1 MHITKRMTEAKRIIL
16 ARHGPVAVSLRTRI
30 AGHQFAEFLNEL
42 EASGIVSNASLPL
55 DSSSSAQAAA
65 NLVTSDLFRSLQSA
79 QLLAPGKPAISD
91 SVFREAQVPASFRSP
106 IVLRRSTWIV
116 IARVL
121 WLCRTW
127 PDVESRITAR
137 ARARDAVRRLEQ
149 LVEHYGSVFLVG
161 HGYFNQ
167 LLARELR
174 LRGWVGPRHPSTRN
188 WGTSTYCQ
196 TATSMQTARPHG

>member
-1 MHITKRMTEAKRIIL
+1 MHISKRMTKAKRIIL

-30 AGHQFAEFLNEL
+30 DGHQFAEFLNEL
-42 EASGIVSNASLPL
+42 QTSGIVSNTSPPLESSL
-55 DSSSSAQAAA
+55 SAQAAA
-65 NLVTSDLFRSLQSA
+65 VLVTSDLFRSMQSA
-79 QLLAPGKPAISD
+79 ELLAPGKPAISD
-91 SVFREAQVPASFRSP
+91 SVFREAQVPAAFRSS
-106 IVLRRSTWIV
+106 VVFRSSTWIV

-127 PDVESRITAR
+127 PDVESRIAAR

-196 TATSMQTARPHG
+196 SATPKKTACPHR